1 MLGVYIHIPFC
12 KKICN
17 YCDFCK
23 MNYNEK
29 YIKNYLN
36 NLKKEIHTRYK
47 GEKIDTLY
55 IGGGT
60 PTSLTLEELEYLL
73 EITNIF
79 NKEDDIEFTIES
91 NIEDM
96 DINKINLLKSYGV
109 NRISFGVESFNKE
122 SLNILGRTHTKEE
135 IFDTIDLTKK
145 YFSNINIDLI
155 YGVTDNIDTLKEDI
169 HNFLL
174 LDIPHISCYS
184 LILEKNTKLYNDKFT
199 PISEDIDYEMYNCI
213 KEELKK
219 KGYNHYEISNY
230 AKKGYESIHNKII
243 TPLEKYPSFVFH
255 DLHNSRISIEKS
267 NEFDRMAGPKLNLSV
282 DLNSD
287 LDSIPKIIQ
296 NYLLEYYRLSGSN
309 LKEDSKLDSINN
321 LNRTIEFL
329 ESLYNEES
337 KIDRRDELFSL
348 SLMLFFYDYIF
359 EDYVNEKHIFE
370 SVKDMKDFY
379 GKRISLKSQEERKE
393 LEDSYRLFSL
403 EKNIHHASSNK
414 KKIKIDDFFSYLE
427 NFLKEHEC
435 SKLSKKTD
443 NGIDLILDDGKF
455 TKSKNLTK
463 DAFAKLKKRTL
474 ASKATILQRAIDS

>member
-12 KKICN
+12 KNICN

-29 YIKNYLN
+29 YTKNYLN

-79 NKEDDIEFTIES
+79 NKEDNIEFTIES

-199 PISEDIDYEMYNCI
+199 PISEDIDYEMYNYI

-230 AKKGYESIHNKII
+230 AKKGYESIHNKIYWLNESYYGFGLGAVSYI
-243 TPLEKYPSFVFH
+243 NNYRISNTKNLSKYLEDNFIFENNYENEQTRKENGLILGLRLIDGINYLDYNKKYNTNILEKEIIKKLINDNKLEIIDNNIRIPSKYIY
-255 DLHNSRISIEKS
+255 LS
-267 NEFDRMAGPKLNLSV
+267 N
-282 DLNSD
+282 
-287 LDSIPKIIQ
+287 
-296 NYLLEYYRLSGSN
+296 
-309 LKEDSKLDSINN
+309 
-321 LNRTIEFL
+321 
-329 ESLYNEES
+329 
-337 KIDRRDELFSL
+337 
-348 SLMLFFYDYIF
+348 
-359 EDYVNEKHIFE
+359 
-370 SVKDMKDFY
+370 
-379 GKRISLKSQEERKE
+379 
-393 LEDSYRLFSL
+393 
-403 EKNIHHASSNK
+403 
-414 KKIKIDDFFSYLE
+414 
-427 NFLKEHEC
+427 
-435 SKLSKKTD
+435 
-443 NGIDLILDDGKF
+443 
-455 TKSKNLTK
+455 
-463 DAFAKLKKRTL
+463 
-474 ASKATILQRAIDS
+474 TILSEIIGSDQL